1 MFVDEAKI
9 FVTGGKGG
17 DGCMSMRREKY
28 RPMGGPAGGKG
39 GRGGSV
45 VLVASRNRKTLL
57 SLRGRAHFRAEPGRA
72 GGKNDRTRYC
82 KARRKSPE
90 ESADR
95 DHKAPSEH
103 SLTPAR
109 LPRPDTGA
117 PCRPTRNNRRGLWR
131 DTAGGSPRRNRIPA
145 RDGSRS

>member
-72 GGKNDRTRYC
+72 GGKNDRTGGCGR
-82 KARRKSPE
+82 AIRGN
-90 ESADR
+90 
-95 DHKAPSEH
+95 AP
-103 SLTPAR
+103 L
-109 LPRPDTGA
+109 LG
-117 PCRPTRNNRRGLWR
+117 RRGMLR
-131 DTAGGSPRRNRIPA
+131 HDVGAEAMRFGG
-145 RDGSRS
+145 GRS